1 MENKTRLEKFDVC
14 KGCYSVGMTHADCIC
29 SYSEYE
35 TIELEFE
42 VCNCCDNLIADGNPA
57 DTEFNR
63 KQLEDVDK

>member
-14 KGCYSVGMTHADCIC
+14 KDCYSIGILHADCIC
-29 SYSEYE
+29 AYSNYK

-42 VCNCCDNLIADGNPA
+42 VCNCCNNPIEDGNPA

-63 KQLEDVDK
+63 KQLENIEQ